1 MNKVIFV
8 LFKIK
13 KNILLLLL
21 LLLLCYQPSD
31 DQKLRET
38 FFSLKF
44 GSQGTEE
51 ENNSCKIKDH
61 FRTIPLVN
69 SSISNHLGQVTLA
82 LIFKLLRPSTSIV
95 YSHKN

>member
-21 LLLLCYQPSD
+21 LLLFYQPSD

-69 SSISNHLGQVTLA
+69 SSISNHLG
-82 LIFKLLRPSTSIV
+82 
-95 YSHKN
+95 

>member
-8 LFKIK
+8 IK
-13 KNILLLLL
+13 KIYILLLLL
-21 LLLLCYQPSD
+21 LLLLLSLLFYQPSD

-61 FRTIPLVN
+61 FYVGANI
-69 SSISNHLGQVTLA
+69 
-82 LIFKLLRPSTSIV
+82 
-95 YSHKN
+95 

>member
-1 MNKVIFV
+1 MMMMMMIV
-8 LFKIK
+8 
-13 KNILLLLL
+13 ILLF
-21 LLLLCYQPSD
+21 YQPSY

-38 FFSLKF
+38 FFSLRF

-69 SSISNHLGQVTLA
+69 SSISNHLG
-82 LIFKLLRPSTSIV
+82 
-95 YSHKN
+95 

>member
-1 MNKVIFV
+1 MMMMMMMIV
-8 LFKIK
+8 
-13 KNILLLLL
+13 ILLF
-21 LLLLCYQPSD
+21 YQPSD

-38 FFSLKF
+38 FFSLRF

-69 SSISNHLGQVTLA
+69 SSISNHLG
-82 LIFKLLRPSTSIV
+82 
-95 YSHKN
+95 

>member
-21 LLLLCYQPSD
+21 LLLFYQPSD

-51 ENNSCKIKDH
+51 KK
-61 FRTIPLVN
+61 
-69 SSISNHLGQVTLA
+69 Q
-82 LIFKLLRPSTSIV
+82 
-95 YSHKN
+95 